1 MSKTK
6 KCLTAALCIAA
17 SLATPALAE
26 RPDDGLSVK
35 SYAALAG
42 KKIVYMP
49 LAMSYDIAQA
59 WNAGMQREAQR
70 LGYEVIVR
78 DPNWIT
84 DNFVQGLQAAI
95 REKPDVIVIQ
105 PPDTTSLSRVVR
117 KAQEA
122 GIRVIQI
129 NQMTTAIPDIF
140 VGTDFYS
147 VGVENGKVVAN
158 ACGKDGRSGKVA
170 IITGAATAP
179 ASINQVAGI
188 MDGLA
193 ENTAIEV
200 VATQAADWDPSK
212 SNAIAST
219 LIKQHPDL
227 CAIVDAWDGQATGA
241 ASAIAN
247 AGMKGKIILAT
258 EGGGEQAACAKV
270 KDGTYD
276 VYVSMDTA
284 NQARDLNS
292 AVKMLMQTDDRAGS
306 MPFALYSRNKVLS
319 ADSLRSDSCWT
330 VDDIGQ
336 HGG

>member
-1 MSKTK
+1 MPILKA
-6 KCLTAALCIAA
+6 TAIAVFCA
-17 SLATPALAE
+17 AGLMVMPAFAE

-35 SYAALAG
+35 SYEALKG

-49 LAMSYDIAQA
+49 LALSYDISQA
-59 WNAGMQREAQR
+59 WVAGLEREATR
-70 LGYEVIVR
+70 LGYEIIIR
-78 DPNWIT
+78 DPNWVT
-84 DNFVQGLQAAI
+84 DNFVQGMQAAI
-95 REKPDVIVIQ
+95 REKPDLLVIQ

-122 GIRVIQI
+122 GIRVVQI
-129 NQMTTAIPDIF
+129 NQMTTALPDIF

-147 VGVENGKVVAN
+147 VGLENGKVVAG
-158 ACGKDGRSGKVA
+158 ACGNDGRSGKVA

-179 ASINQVAGI
+179 ASINQVKGI

-193 ENTAIEV
+193 DNASIEV

-227 CAIVDAWDGQATGA
+227 CAIIDAWDGQATGA
-241 ASAIAN
+241 ASAISN

-258 EGGGEQAACAKV
+258 EGGGEMAACAKV
-270 KDGTYD
+270 KDGTYNY
-276 VYVSMDTA
+276 YVSMDTA
-284 NQARDLNS
+284 NQARDLNA
-292 AVKMLMQTDDRAGS
+292 AVKMLLQTDFKAGS

-319 ADSLRSDSCWT
+319 ADTLRADSCWT
-330 VDDIGQ
+330 VDDIRKN
-336 HGG
+336 GG